1 MTFPMSSAPD
11 CARAWELMPWALQD
25 SAPAA
30 QKEWLMAHLARCE
43 ACSAEFAQQARL
55 RIAMSLPT
63 DVPLDADAGLAR
75 LLERLDAPATAS
87 GPGRPHSSG
96 WLVRGLAA
104 AVLIQAIGIG
114 VLGTRLLSDVQA
126 PYRTLSTPPVAT
138 PAVAGAIRVVP
149 DPAMKMAD
157 WNQLLHE
164 LGLRVTGGPNA
175 VGAYIVVPVDP
186 AAAAAHPL
194 QQLRASAGI
203 RLAEP
208 VDNAP

>member
-1 MTFPMSSAPD
+1 MTFPMSSAPE

-43 ACSAEFAQQARL
+43 ACSTEFAQQARL
-55 RIAMSLPT
+55 RVALSLPT

-75 LLERLDAPATAS
+75 LMKRLDAPAS
-87 GPGRPHSSG
+87 GSFPERQGSSG
-96 WLVRGLAA
+96 WLLKGLAA

-114 VLGTRLLSDVQA
+114 VLGTRLLSDAQA
-126 PYRTLSTPPVAT
+126 PYRTLSAA
-138 PAVAGAIRVVP
+138 AVAAPVPADAIRVVP

-157 WNQLLHE
+157 WNQLLHG
-164 LGLRVTGGPNA
+164 LGLRVTGGPNS
-175 VGAYIVVPVDP
+175 VGAYTVVPVDP
-186 AAAAAHPL
+186 ASAAAHPL
-194 QQLRASAGI
+194 QQLRTSAGI

-208 VDNAP
+208 VDNSQ